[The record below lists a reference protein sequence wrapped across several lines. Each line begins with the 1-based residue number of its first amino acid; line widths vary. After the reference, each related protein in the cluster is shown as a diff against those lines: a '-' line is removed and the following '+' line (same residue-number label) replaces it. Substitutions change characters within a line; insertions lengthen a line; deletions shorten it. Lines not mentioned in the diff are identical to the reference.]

1 MSILK
6 KVTTIVVC
14 CSIMLSGCITTTGG
28 KSTGTNVGPQLSSF
42 FSKAARL
49 GKEPG
54 DPLDPNKPKLDVI
67 IPIFDP
73 GLIEG
78 KEYNK
83 EGVWAELRRAESIRF
98 AYKLKVALENT
109 NVFGAIRVTPDP
121 TATGDL
127 YIIGKIDESDSEDVE
142 INVSVY
148 DIAGNHWLT
157 ESIDHEVDESFHK
170 NIRNEGKDPYDPLF
184 EEAAKEIVEELAYK
198 TVEELTKIKQVAELR
213 FGANFIEEAF
223 MEHMEINGSIV
234 NIASFPSDKDPMLL
248 RTRAIRVRDQLYV
261 DGLQDNY
268 RAFSERMND
277 SYLVWQKQSFMEIK
291 AKSDAQVKAVGEGVV
306 GVALIGL
313 AILAVVAGASSDSI
327 VDSTAA
333 TTAGTVGAIAG
344 AGFLSDSFQ
353 TSKEAAV
360 HRDALEELAQS
371 INSDLS
377 PQVVEFEEK
386 STELTGTAVEQFSQW
401 RKFLKK
407 IYLEEQTP
415 TKQL

>member
-1 MSILK
+1 MSTLK
-6 KVTTIVVC
+6 KVTAIVIC
-14 CSIMLSGCITTTGG
+14 CSIVLSGCVTTNGG
-28 KSTGTNVGPQLSSF
+28 KSNGTNVGPQLSSF
-42 FSKAARL
+42 FNKAARL

-78 KEYNK
+78 KKYTK
-83 EGVWAELRRAESIRF
+83 EGVWPELRRAESIRF

-109 NVFGAIRVTPDP
+109 NAFGAVRVTPDP

-127 YIIGKIDESDSEDVE
+127 YIIGKINESDAEDVE

-170 NIRNEGKDPYDPLF
+170 NIRNEGKDPYDQLF
-184 EEAAKEIVEELAYK
+184 EEAAKEVVKELAYK
-198 TVEELTKIKQVAELR
+198 KVEELKKIKQVAELR

-223 MEHMEINGSIV
+223 VEHMETNGSIV
-234 NIASFPSDKDPMLL
+234 KILSFPSDKDPMLV

-261 DGLQDNY
+261 DGLQDHY
-268 RAFSERMND
+268 RSFSERMND
-277 SYLVWQKQSFMEIK
+277 SYLVWQKQSFTELQ
-291 AKSDAQVKAVGEGVV
+291 AKSDAQAKAAGQAVV

-313 AILAVVAGASSDSI
+313 AILAVVAGANSDSI
-327 VDSTAA
+327 LDSTAA
-333 TTAGTVGAIAG
+333 TTAGTVGAVAG
-344 AGFLSDSFQ
+344 VSFLSDSFQ

-360 HRDALEELAQS
+360 HREALEELAQS
-371 INSDLS
+371 IDSDLS
-377 PQVVEFEEK
+377 PQVVAFEEK

-401 RKFLKK
+401 REFLKN
-407 IYLEEQTP
+407 IYNEEQTP

>member
-1 MSILK
+1 MNMLK

-14 CSIMLSGCITTTGG
+14 CSIMLSSCITTTGG
-28 KSTGTNVGPQLSSF
+28 KPTGTNVGPQLSSF

-83 EGVWAELRRAESIRF
+83 EGVWPELRRAESIRF

-127 YIIGKIDESDSEDVE
+127 YIIGKINESDAEDVE

-184 EEAAKEIVEELAYK
+184 EEAAKEVVEELAYK

-223 MEHMEINGSIV
+223 MEHMEINGGIV

-291 AKSDAQVKAVGEGVV
+291 AKNDAQVKAVGEGVV

-327 VDSTAA
+327 ADSTAA

-344 AGFLSDSFQ
+344 AGFLSNSFQ
-353 TSKEAAV
+353 TSKETAV